1 MSGESKFSL
10 EEILEEE
17 RRAREAAE
25 QKTAAEPEAVQE
37 PETVVEAE
45 KAEEAEAVQEAEAE
59 MPEAAADVQAE
70 PEPEAQEKAEPEA
83 EGAFVLKVSE
93 DALDGGPVPVPH
105 EETPAERKKRE
116 KKEKKEKK
124 KGFFARRR
132 EKKMQKAEFN
142 ESEDMYYGI
151 QLKPIDEYTRG
162 FDATGEVSREQE
174 GFRKLFDEN
183 TTELDDEVAQNF
195 ERLQKERRRR
205 VAEAVENAGVNLDEV
220 EDELGIVAPVPVSA
234 FAGDPY
240 AKQHGIEAQSGEENL
255 PEFQK
260 AMIQDAQTRTMEIK
274 LDLENDSLGVQ
285 QAKVMPEV
293 SEESVRR
300 ILETVQE
307 PQETEEEQFT
317 DVSSFSEEKQAEME
331 EAKAGLPQIVDF
343 AELQAEKAAEAADG
357 EQDAS
362 ETVEE
367 EPVRVSLPVND
378 VTEYRTRDLAV
389 HIINADVLQSALLSE
404 ARVYSEGESAAQG
417 GKFKLRLRDHEDAQP
432 EEHSENTTEMLEDFT
447 GPADAKSIAHDL
459 RSTVRELTIRLLV
472 TGVSALVLVIAA
484 LIGESAFE
492 PGNTDLSRAIAYAV
506 VSLIFLAVAM
516 GFCAKTISNGIRS
529 LLNLQ
534 ANSDSAA
541 AAASVAVLVQT
552 VCAFFYT
559 DALASGQIHLY
570 AGVAAAILFMNTLGK
585 VTMIRRIQSNFRF
598 VASRENKY
606 AVRICDDY
614 NDSLRLA
621 GSTVVSQPT
630 VAYQQKVSFLKRF
643 LQISYE
649 PDPAETASQVIAPIG
664 LIASLVLCV
673 AALLITRDPAL
684 SITALAASCCVCTAV
699 MNMLAVNLPIARLS
713 RRLRRSGAMVA
724 SYEGIKRMSAVNAV
738 LVDSKELFPNGTV
751 VLNAVKPFAS
761 EELEEAILNAGA
773 LTRAVDSPLSSVFDQ
788 VLSDYEGELP
798 VVSQVRYEVGSGV
811 VGAVNGREMLIGL
824 RSLLQSH
831 GVETPDPAVESRYMT
846 GTRQIMYVAQDGVL
860 CAMLILTYNADRK
873 KREQIRLLEENGVS
887 LLIRSSDANLTPQFL
902 SKLFMI
908 DASSLRVIPVY
919 SDPVCDRLL
928 EEEGGRVDAYT
939 ATKGRAD
946 SMMELVSSCIDERK
960 NIGFIVAMQNAAVI
974 LGFILVAFLTF
985 ISGVKQITALALI
998 VFEAFWLVA
1007 AIALPKLKN
1016 KIK

>member
-17 RRAREAAE
+17 RRAREGVPA
-25 QKTAAEPEAVQE
+25 KPVTEPEAVEESVKEAAKNE
-37 PETVVEAE
+37 PE
-45 KAEEAEAVQEAEAE
+45 EAVLAQR
-59 MPEAAADVQAE
+59 E
-70 PEPEAQEKAEPEA
+70 PEKTETVKTEPEK
-83 EGAFVLKVSE
+83 EGTFVLKVSE
-93 DALDGGPVPVPH
+93 DALDGGPVPVPV

-116 KKEKKEKK
+116 KKEKKENKEKK

-132 EKKMQKAEFN
+132 EKKQKKAEFN

-162 FDATGEVSREQE
+162 FDATGEISREQE
-174 GFRKLFDEN
+174 GFKKLFDEN
-183 TTELDDEVAQNF
+183 AAELDDEVAQNF

-240 AKQHGIEAQSGEENL
+240 AKQHGIEATTEEDNL

-300 ILETVQE
+300 VLETVQE
-307 PQETEEEQFT
+307 SEKTPDEERFT

-331 EAKAGLPQIVDF
+331 EAKAELPQIVDF
-343 AELQAEKAAEAADG
+343 AALQGEKDETAGESAETKESAE
-357 EQDAS
+357 EN
-362 ETVEE
+362 EPVEE
-367 EPVRVSLPVND
+367 AQEPVRISLPVND

-404 ARVYSEGESAAQG
+404 TRVYSEGEDAAKG
-417 GKFKLRLRDHEDAQP
+417 GKFKLRLREREAVQP
-432 EEHSENTTEMLEDFT
+432 DETAENTNETLDDYT
-447 GPADAKSIAHDL
+447 APADAKSIAHDL
-459 RSTVRELTIRLLV
+459 RSTVHELTIRMMA
-472 TGVSALVLVIAA
+472 TGISALVLVIAA
-484 LIGESAFE
+484 LIGEARFE
-492 PGNTDLSRAIAYAV
+492 TGNTDLGGAIGYAV
-506 VSLIFLAVAM
+506 VSLIFLLVAM
-516 GFCAKTISNGIRS
+516 GFCVKTISNGIRS

-541 AAASVAVLVQT
+541 AVASVAVLIQS

-559 DALASGQIHLY
+559 DSLASGKIHLY

-621 GSTVVSQPT
+621 GSAVVSQPT
-630 VAYQQKVSFLKRF
+630 VAYQQKVDFLKRF

-649 PDPAETASQVIAPIG
+649 PDPAETASQNIAPIG
-664 LIASLVLCV
+664 LIASLMLCV
-673 AALLITRDPAL
+673 AALVITKDPAL

-724 SYEGIKRMSAVNAV
+724 SFEGIKRMSAVNAV
-738 LVDSKELFPNGTV
+738 LVDSGELFPNGTV
-751 VLNAVKPFAS
+751 VINGVKPFDS
-761 EELEEAILNAGA
+761 ELLEEAVLNAG
-773 LTRAVDSPLSSVFDQ
+773 TMMQKIGGPLSGVFEQ
-788 VLSDYEGELP
+788 VLSDYEGDLP
-798 VVSQVRYEVGSGV
+798 EVEKVCYEVGGGV
-811 VGAVNGREMLIGL
+811 VGTVNGSEMLIGS
-824 RSLLQSH
+824 RALLQTH

-860 CAMLILTYNADRK
+860 CAMFILTYNADRK
-873 KREQIRLLEENGVS
+873 KKELVRTLEENGVA
-887 LLIRSSDANLTPQFL
+887 LLVRSADINLTPQFL
-902 SKLFMI
+902 SKLFGI
-908 DASSLRVIPVY
+908 DASSLRVIPAD
-919 SDPVCDRLL
+919 SDPACESLVL
-928 EEEGGRVDAYT
+928 EEGGRVDAYT
-939 ATKGRAD
+939 ATKGRVD
-946 SMMELVSSCIDERK
+946 SMMDLVNACIDEKK
-960 NIGFIVAMQNAAVI
+960 NISFIVAMQNAAVV
-974 LGFILVAFLTF
+974 LGFLLIAFLTF
-985 ISGVKQITALALI
+985 ISGVKQISALTLL

-1007 AIALPKLKN
+1007 AIVLPKLKN
-1016 KIK
+1016 KIR

>member
-1 MSGESKFSL
+1 MSGENKFSL

-17 RRAREAAE
+17 RRAREG
-25 QKTAAEPEAVQE
+25 
-37 PETVVEAE
+37 
-45 KAEEAEAVQEAEAE
+45 
-59 MPEAAADVQAE
+59 VQAE
-70 PEPEAQEKAEPEA
+70 PVTEPETAEETAETEPEEKAEPAEIVPEKKEIA
-83 EGAFVLKVSE
+83 KAEPEKEGAFVLKVSE
-93 DALDGGPVPVPH
+93 DALDGGPVPVPV

-116 KKEKKEKK
+116 KKEKKEKR

-132 EKKMQKAEFN
+132 EKKQKQAEFN
-142 ESEDMYYGI
+142 EAEDMYYGI

-162 FDATGEVSREQE
+162 FDATGEISREQE
-174 GFRKLFDEN
+174 GFKKLFDEN
-183 TTELDDEVAQNF
+183 TAELDDEVAQNF

-240 AKQHGIEAQSGEENL
+240 AKQHGIEAEAGEENL

-307 PQETEEEQFT
+307 SEKMPVEEEQFT

-331 EAKAGLPQIVDF
+331 EAKSDLPQIVDF
-343 AELQAEKAAEAADG
+343 AALQAEKDEAEVEAAEATEEPAN
-357 EQDAS
+357 EN
-362 ETVEE
+362 EPVEE
-367 EPVRVSLPVND
+367 EAAQEPVKISLPVND

-404 ARVYSEGESAAQG
+404 ARVYSEGEGAAKG
-417 GKFKLRLRDHEDAQP
+417 GKFKLRLRERETEQP
-432 EEHSENTTEMLEDFT
+432 EETVENTSETLDDYT
-447 GPADAKSIAHDL
+447 APADAKSIAHDL
-459 RSTVRELTIRLLV
+459 RSTVHELTIRMMV
-472 TGVSALVLVIAA
+472 TGVSALVLMIAA
-484 LIGESAFE
+484 LIGESGFE
-492 PGNTDLSRAIAYAV
+492 TGNTDLGGAIGYAV

-529 LLNLQ
+529 LLDLQ

-541 AAASVAVLVQT
+541 AVASVAVLIQT

-559 DALASGQIHLY
+559 DALASGKIHLY

-585 VTMIRRIQSNFRF
+585 VTMIRRIQANFRF

-621 GSTVVSQPT
+621 GSAVVSQPT
-630 VAYQQKVSFLKRF
+630 VAYQQKVDFLKRF

-649 PDPAETASQVIAPIG
+649 PDPAETASQNIAPIG
-664 LIASLVLCV
+664 LIASLLLCV
-673 AALLITRDPAL
+673 AALIITKDPAL

-713 RRLRRSGAMVA
+713 RRLRRSGAMV
-724 SYEGIKRMSAVNAV
+724 SSFEGIKRMSAVNAV
-738 LVDSKELFPNGTV
+738 LVDSGELFPSGTV
-751 VLNAVKPFAS
+751 VINGVKPFDA
-761 EELEEAILNAGA
+761 ELLEEAVLNAGA
-773 LTRAVDSPLSSVFDQ
+773 TMQKIGGPLSGVFEQ

-798 VVSQVRYEVGSGV
+798 EVQQVRYEVGSGV
-811 VGAVNGREMLIGL
+811 VGTVNGCEMLIGS
-824 RSLLQSH
+824 RALLQAH

-846 GTRQIMYVAQDGVL
+846 GTRQVMYVAQDGVL
-860 CAMLILTYNADRK
+860 CAMFILTYNADRK
-873 KREQIRLLEENGVS
+873 KREQVRTLEENGVA
-887 LLIRSSDANLTPQFL
+887 LLIRSADVNLTPQFL
-902 SKLFMI
+902 SKLFGI
-908 DASSLRVIPVY
+908 DASSLRVIPAD
-919 SDPVCDRLL
+919 SDPACDRLL
-928 EEEGGRVDAYT
+928 QEEGGRVDAYT

-946 SMMELVSSCIDERK
+946 SMMELVSACIDEKK
-960 NIGFIVAMQNAAVI
+960 NISFIVAMQNTAVV
-974 LGFILVAFLTF
+974 LGFLLVAFLTF
-985 ISGVKQITALALI
+985 VSGVKQISALTLLI
-998 VFEAFWLVA
+998 FEAFWLVA

>member
-17 RRAREAAE
+17 RRAREAAGQMTE
-25 QKTAAEPEAVQE
+25 SAPETVQETE
-37 PETVVEAE
+37 PETI
-45 KAEEAEAVQEAEAE
+45 EAEAVEATEPAQEVETEASEAAEAE
-59 MPEAAADVQAE
+59 GAEAE
-70 PEPEAQEKAEPEA
+70 PEVQEKAEPEA

-162 FDATGEVSREQE
+162 FDATGEISREQE
-174 GFRKLFDEN
+174 GFKKLFDEN
-183 TTELDDEVAQNF
+183 TSELDDEVAQNF

-307 PQETEEEQFT
+307 PQTAEEEQFT

-331 EAKAGLPQIVDF
+331 EAKAGLPQIVNF

-357 EQDAS
+357 QEDREQTAS
-362 ETVEE
+362 ETTEE

-404 ARVYSEGESAAQG
+404 ARVYSEGEGAAQG

-432 EEHSENTTEMLEDFT
+432 EEHTENTTEMLDDYT

-484 LIGESAFE
+484 LIGESGFE
-492 PGNTDLSRAIAYAV
+492 PGNTDLSRAIAYSV

-541 AAASVAVLVQT
+541 AAASVAVLVQ
-552 VCAFFYT
+552 
-559 DALASGQIHLY
+559 
-570 AGVAAAILFMNTLGK
+570 
-585 VTMIRRIQSNFRF
+585 
-598 VASRENKY
+598 
-606 AVRICDDY
+606 
-614 NDSLRLA
+614 
-621 GSTVVSQPT
+621 
-630 VAYQQKVSFLKRF
+630 
-643 LQISYE
+643 
-649 PDPAETASQVIAPIG
+649 
-664 LIASLVLCV
+664 
-673 AALLITRDPAL
+673 
-684 SITALAASCCVCTAV
+684 
-699 MNMLAVNLPIARLS
+699 
-713 RRLRRSGAMVA
+713 
-724 SYEGIKRMSAVNAV
+724 
-738 LVDSKELFPNGTV
+738 
-751 VLNAVKPFAS
+751 
-761 EELEEAILNAGA
+761 
-773 LTRAVDSPLSSVFDQ
+773 
-788 VLSDYEGELP
+788 
-798 VVSQVRYEVGSGV
+798 VGS
-811 VGAVNGREMLIGL
+811 
-824 RSLLQSH
+824 
-831 GVETPDPAVESRYMT
+831 
-846 GTRQIMYVAQDGVL
+846 
-860 CAMLILTYNADRK
+860 
-873 KREQIRLLEENGVS
+873 
-887 LLIRSSDANLTPQFL
+887 
-902 SKLFMI
+902 
-908 DASSLRVIPVY
+908 
-919 SDPVCDRLL
+919 
-928 EEEGGRVDAYT
+928 
-939 ATKGRAD
+939 
-946 SMMELVSSCIDERK
+946 
-960 NIGFIVAMQNAAVI
+960 
-974 LGFILVAFLTF
+974 
-985 ISGVKQITALALI
+985 
-998 VFEAFWLVA
+998 
-1007 AIALPKLKN
+1007 
-1016 KIK
+1016 